1 MVRKIPH
8 RRRPT
13 IAEAGPDPVDVFVG
27 AKIRE
32 RRLMLG
38 MSQENLGD
46 RLKISFQ
53 QLQKY
58 ERGANRVSAS
68 TLHRLTQILDAPV
81 SYFFDGAP
89 IDEVANQPANDGDR
103 QPKREELELMRDFAQ
118 ISDRRLRD
126 RIRRLVGA
134 IARDQGEQFVGQSA
148 GPAAE
153 AAE

>member
-1 MVRKIPH
+1 MNRKSPQ

-13 IAEAGPDPVDVFVG
+13 IAEAGPDPIDVHVG

-32 RRLMLG
+32 RRLVLG
-38 MSQENLGD
+38 MSQETLGD

-68 TLHRLTQILDAPV
+68 TLHRLTQILDAPI

-89 IDEVANQPANDGDR
+89 SEGNVSPPTDAEKL
-103 QPKREELELMRDFAQ
+103 PKREELELMRDFSM
-118 ISDRRLRD
+118 ITNRRLRD

-134 IARDQGEQFVGQSA
+134 IARENA
-148 GPAAE
+148 GVSTTSE

>member
-1 MVRKIPH
+1 MKRKSPQ

-13 IAEAGPDPVDVFVG
+13 IAEAGPDPIDVHVG
-27 AKIRE
+27 SKIRE
-32 RRLMLG
+32 RRLVLG
-38 MSQENLGD
+38 MSQETLGD

-68 TLHRLTQILDAPV
+68 TLHRLTQILDAPI

-89 IDEVANQPANDGDR
+89 SDNVDEAPHDSER
-103 QPKREELELMRDFAQ
+103 LPKREELELMRDFSM
-118 ISDRRLRD
+118 ISNRRLRD

-134 IARDQGEQFVGQSA
+134 IAREDVTSVGPS
-148 GPAAE
+148 AE

>member
-1 MVRKIPH
+1 MVRKVPH

-13 IAEAGPDPVDVFVG
+13 IAEAGPDPIDVYVG
-27 AKIRE
+27 QKIRE

-38 MSQENLGD
+38 MSQEALGD

-89 IDEVANQPANDGDR
+89 VDDSVPTAHATEK
-103 QPKREELELMRDFAQ
+103 QPKREELELMRDFAM
-118 ISDRRLRD
+118 IGDRRLRD

-134 IARDQGEQFVGQSA
+134 IARDGSDGSA
-148 GPAAE
+148 AAE

>member
-1 MVRKIPH
+1 MVRKVPH

-89 IDEVANQPANDGDR
+89 IDEVNAQPANEGDR

-134 IARDQGEQFVGQSA
+134 IARDQSGGFAGDESA
-148 GPAAE
+148 AAE

>member
-1 MVRKIPH
+1 MKRKSPQ

-13 IAEAGPDPVDVFVG
+13 IAEAGPDPIDVHVG

-32 RRLMLG
+32 RRLVLG
-38 MSQENLGD
+38 MSQETLGD

-68 TLHRLTQILDAPV
+68 TLHRLTQILDAPI

-89 IDEVANQPANDGDR
+89 SDAMNEPQHDSER
-103 QPKREELELMRDFAQ
+103 LPKREELELMRDFSM
-118 ISDRRLRD
+118 ISNRRLRD

-134 IARDQGEQFVGQSA
+134 IAREDASSIGHSV
-148 GPAAE
+148 E

>member
-1 MVRKIPH
+1 MKRKSPQ

-13 IAEAGPDPVDVFVG
+13 IAEAGPDPIDVHVG

-32 RRLMLG
+32 RRLVLG
-38 MSQENLGD
+38 MSQETLGD

-68 TLHRLTQILDAPV
+68 TLHRLTQILDAPI

-89 IDEVANQPANDGDR
+89 TDELVEVSHDSER
-103 QPKREELELMRDFAQ
+103 LPKREELELMRDFSM
-118 ISDRRLRD
+118 ITNRRLRD

-134 IARDQGEQFVGQSA
+134 IAREDATSI
-148 GPAAE
+148 GPSAE

>member
-1 MVRKIPH
+1 MKRKSPQ

-13 IAEAGPDPVDVFVG
+13 IAEAGPDPIDVHVG

-32 RRLMLG
+32 RRLVLG
-38 MSQENLGD
+38 MSQETLGD

-68 TLHRLTQILDAPV
+68 TLHRLTQILDAPI

-89 IDEVANQPANDGDR
+89 TDEFVEVTHDSER
-103 QPKREELELMRDFAQ
+103 LPKREELELMRDFSM
-118 ISDRRLRD
+118 ITNRRLRD

-134 IARDQGEQFVGQSA
+134 IAREDAASI
-148 GPAAE
+148 GPSAE

>member
-1 MVRKIPH
+1 MARKIPQ

-13 IAEAGPDPVDVFVG
+13 IAEAGPDPIDVYVG
-27 AKIRE
+27 QKIRE

-68 TLHRLTQILDAPV
+68 TLHRLTQILDTPV
-81 SYFFDGAP
+81 SYFFEGAP
-89 IDEVANQPANDGDR
+89 AEEAAPNMAGGEK
-103 QPKREELELMRDFAQ
+103 QPKREELELMRDFAL

-134 IARDQGEQFVGQSA
+134 IARDTDVDGDSSIA
-148 GPAAE
+148 SI
-153 AAE
+153 